1 MLSNFRTFQ
10 LAVEFHRSCRSVVM
24 PHYLKLQLLRASSS
38 VALNLAEGSGKSG
51 PKDQQRFYGIALGSL
66 RECQAALALAP
77 RQQPQLVSLA
87 DHLGAS
93 LYKLRRSGK
102 TD

>member
-38 VALNLAEGSGKSG
+38 
-51 PKDQQRFYGIALGSL
+51 
-66 RECQAALALAP
+66 
-77 RQQPQLVSLA
+77 QPQLVSLA

-93 LYKLRRSGK
+93 LYKLRRSGNVN
-102 TD
+102 